1 MKYMMNVFLLFVCSV
16 IAMEQ
21 EVVNLADQNI
31 PSRVPSLRLLSF
43 RIVHKNMHKIGW
55 QTKGLELVM
64 QEIVASEG
72 LLNSDL
78 FEQARLVD
86 IFKLEELR
94 ISTAKKIAELMDA
107 YQDPMLR
114 KKHLLEFNTLSTEM
128 RREICKFRKK

>member
-21 EVVNLADQNI
+21 DVTIEVGEEL

-43 RIVHKNMHKIGW
+43 RVVQENMHKIGW
-55 QTKGLELVM
+55 KTKGLESVM

-72 LLNSDL
+72 QLKSDL

-86 IFKLEELR
+86 TFHLEDLR
-94 ISTAKKIAELMDA
+94 IPMAKKVAKLMDH

-114 KKHLLEFNTLSTEM
+114 KQHLLEFNTLSTEM
-128 RREICKFRKK
+128 RHEICKFRKK